1 MIGCIR
7 ICACKDKNKK
17 FISQIFFEIR
27 NFMLYL
33 QLNIVG
39 MQNNILRIISIT
51 VRSKEN
57 GYRRKTR
64 CNRHQDT

>member
-7 ICACKDKNKK
+7 ICACKDKKKK

-27 NFMLYL
+27 KFMLYL
-33 QLNIVG
+33 QLNIIE
-39 MQNNILRIISIT
+39 MQNNILRKTSVT

-57 GYRRKTR
+57 G
-64 CNRHQDT
+64 

>member
-17 FISQIFFEIR
+17 FISQIFLEIR
-27 NFMLYL
+27 KFMLYL
-33 QLNIVG
+33 QLNIIE
-39 MQNNILRIISIT
+39 MQNNILRKTSIT

-57 GYRRKTR
+57 G
-64 CNRHQDT
+64 

>member
-27 NFMLYL
+27 KFMLYL
-33 QLNIVG
+33 QLNIIE
-39 MQNNILRIISIT
+39 MQNNILRKTSLT

-57 GYRRKTR
+57 G
-64 CNRHQDT
+64 

>member
-27 NFMLYL
+27 KFMLYL
-33 QLNIVG
+33 QLNIIE
-39 MQNNILRIISIT
+39 MQNNFLRKTSVT

-57 GYRRKTR
+57 G
-64 CNRHQDT
+64 

>member
-27 NFMLYL
+27 KFMLYV
-33 QLNIVG
+33 QLNIIE
-39 MQNNILRIISIT
+39 MQNNILRKTSVT

-57 GYRRKTR
+57 G
-64 CNRHQDT
+64 

>member
-27 NFMLYL
+27 KFMLYL
-33 QLNIVG
+33 QLNIIEL
-39 MQNNILRIISIT
+39 QNNILR
-51 VRSKEN
+51 K
-57 GYRRKTR
+57 
-64 CNRHQDT
+64 HQ